1 MKTRTLMTHSPLLYI
16 LILGC
21 AAATH
26 PAKANAQS
34 QTDSIARSIKLD
46 SVVVNARRPV
56 VKSEGSKDIV
66 SVKGSYLSKMGSL
79 GNMLMLTPGITATG
93 QNSFEVL
100 GKGVPKYYIDGREVT
115 EQDIFK
121 TIKSANIDRIEIER
135 NPGAEYPAGTNA
147 VVNIITIRPLK
158 DFISLDIYNTAQLKR
173 KFSEN
178 PSFEF
183 KINKGIWNSSL
194 SYDYGTYGNLNKET
208 YFTDVTRA
216 ANPFSIEEANKGYS
230 RSFSHNVTFSN
241 DFNISPDHRISFVYN
256 YAGDHDHDDNAGDIH
271 NLTSD
276 SDEWTHVVTKNR
288 TIRNQHSFSLSYF
301 GKTGKNSSLNVSA
314 DYSTIS
320 SNSRTGSE
328 EQTDG
333 SARPK
338 IVTTGSY
345 SDYNIATVNAS
356 YSFMLPLSIRTQIG
370 ARYYNTHH
378 PLDYTT
384 DNSLVDTPERHN
396 RQWMDDN
403 VSAGFV
409 SLTRSWAKLTANIS
423 GRYEYSH
430 TQIKMKTDDNTLRSA
445 RHTSDLLPTAWL
457 AWQPSKYWRFQ
468 AYYQRSVS
476 RQGYMGLNP
485 NPVYQNSYL
494 YTSGNADLK
503 PGYTDSYSFYSTW
516 RSLTLGFVYEHQ
528 TDIIDNVIYAPMA
541 DRNTTC
547 ETPINMPRS
556 ESYRIFVSYRKSL
569 WKLFFNGMA
578 YVTLPNCEYDYL
590 DQTRKMKHASCSGN
604 LSLSYFI
611 NSKFTAFTNFNFQSY
626 NQWQNRMQR
635 AANNWTAG
643 LQANLLDGRLSMSLV
658 ASDLLHRAHYNNLT
672 YFYRN
677 TRNGT
682 RGTNDMRGISL
693 TVSYSLFNQNLND
706 VKASRGDSDI
716 IERTK

>member
-1 MKTRTLMTHSPLLYI
+1 MKTHMLMKRHPLYI
-16 LILGC
+16 ITLC
-21 AAATH
+21 CTAAL
-26 PAKANAQS
+26 PSLANAQDMPS
-34 QTDSIARSIKLD
+34 DSIARSIRLD

-66 SVKGSYLSKMGSL
+66 SVKGSYLSKTGNL
-79 GNMLMLTPGITATG
+79 GNMLMLTPGITTVG

-158 DFISLDIYNTAQLKR
+158 DFISLDIYNTTQLRR

-178 PSFEF
+178 PSLEF
-183 KINKGIWNSSL
+183 KINKGVWNSSL
-194 SYDYGTYGNLNKET
+194 SYDYGNYGNLNKET

-216 ANPFSIEEANKGYS
+216 ANPFSIEESNKGYS

-256 YAGDHDHDDNAGDIH
+256 YANDHDHEDNSGDIH
-271 NLTSD
+271 NITSGN
-276 SDEWTHVVTKNR
+276 EQQTHVVTKDR
-288 TIRNQHSFSLSYF
+288 TIRNQHSFSLSYL

-314 DYSTIS
+314 DYSVIS

-328 EQTDG
+328 ELAEG
-333 SARPK
+333 SAQPK
-338 IVTTGSY
+338 TVTTGSY

-356 YSFMLPLSIRTQIG
+356 YSFVLPLNIQTQIG
-370 ARYYNTHH
+370 GRYYNTHH
-378 PLDYTT
+378 PLDYAT
-384 DNSLVDTPERHN
+384 DNSLVDIPERHN

-403 VSAGFV
+403 VSAGFF
-409 SLTRSWAKLTANIS
+409 SLTRSWAKFTANVS

-430 TQIKMKTDDNTLRSA
+430 TQIKTKTADNTLRSG
-445 RHTSDLLPTAWL
+445 RHTSDFLPTAWI
-457 AWQPSKYWRFQ
+457 AWQPSQSLRFQ
-468 AYYQRSVS
+468 AYYQRSVK
-476 RQGYMGLNP
+476 RQGYMGLSP

-494 YTSGNADLK
+494 YTSGNADLM
-503 PGYTDSYSFYSTW
+503 PGYTDTYSLYSTW
-516 RSLTLGFVYEHQ
+516 RSITLGFVYEHQ
-528 TDIIDNVIYAPMA
+528 TDNIDNVIYAPLA

-547 ETPINMPRS
+547 ETPINMPKS
-556 ESYRIFVSYRKSL
+556 ESYRIFLSYRKSL
-569 WKLFFNGMA
+569 WKLFFNGMV
-578 YVTLPNCEYDYL
+578 YVTLPRCEYDYL
-590 DQTRKMKHASCSGN
+590 DQMHRMRHASCSGN
-604 LSLSYFI
+604 MSLSYFI

-626 NQWQNRMQR
+626 NEWQNRTQR

-643 LQANLLDGRLSMSLV
+643 IQANLIDGRLSMSLV

-682 RGTNDMRGISL
+682 RGTNDMQGISL
-693 TVSYSLFNQNLND
+693 TVSYSLFNQNLKD
-706 VKASRGDSDI
+706 VKASRSDSDI